1 VTPGGPPYTRC
12 VKVVG
17 VYLVRNEVDVIETNL
32 RHHFANVID
41 EAIVVDNGS
50 TDGTL
55 ELLGDLAEDM
65 PMQVASEVGQI
76 YQGDRVT
83 RMARFATQQGA
94 DWVLPIDADE
104 FWVGTDGPFRTVL
117 EETAPEVRAL
127 FVGILNFVQRRDV
140 LVARP
145 GVLSSMTMRPE
156 LTVGSAEEAS
166 RLVREGEAA
175 WLEVTYTPK
184 VIHRAFPGMVVAKGN
199 HLTGI
204 GGGLPT
210 DRLACLHAPIRARS
224 VLAQKMDH
232 GRRALEER
240 GPAELSWH
248 LKRLW
253 QMARE
258 GTVDR
263 EWEALSYEDAVITV
277 GGTRHGLVPDDR
289 LQRIVEAV
297 VPQVRTTVARAT
309 NAIDEMPPAVGA
321 TFLALDTV
329 PGSLSPL
336 DFRVLVELDRL
347 QKVHGIAGD
356 LFEIG
361 TAFGRSAILLGH
373 LARPPDERVTVC
385 DVFENAWAVDA
396 ESFPLYNH
404 RYSELTEKAFLE
416 QYERFHE
423 LPPDII
429 VGASE
434 QLEAGE
440 LAGTCRI
447 VHVDG
452 GHSYDIVRQDVA
464 TARTLLGP
472 GGIVAFGDIATP
484 DNPGVALAVWELVLS
499 GSFVPLCI
507 TEGKLYG
514 TWDGAALDWVAAID
528 GWVERAPDL
537 GTDIH
542 TLAGW
547 PVRRIFTLGRPPM
560 NQTHVVRIPDFEDMP
575 GADDAASESPSL
587 SE

>member
-1 VTPGGPPYTRC
+1 VTPGGPPYTRS

-17 VYLVRNEVDVIETNL
+17 LYLVRNEVDVIETNL

-50 TDGTL
+50 IDGTL

-65 PMQVASEVGQI
+65 PLQVASEVGQI

-127 FVGILNFVQRRDV
+127 FVDMVNFVQSRDV

-145 GVLSSMTMRPE
+145 GVLSTMTMRPE
-156 LTVGSAEEAS
+156 STVGSAEEAS
-166 RLVREGEAA
+166 RLVRDGEAG
-175 WLEVTYTPK
+175 WLEITYTPK
-184 VIHRAFPGMVVAKGN
+184 VVHRAVPGIVVAQGN

-204 GGGLPT
+204 GGGVPT
-210 DRLACLHAPIRARS
+210 DRLAWLHAPIRARS
-224 VLAQKMDH
+224 VLMQKMDH
-232 GRRALEER
+232 GRRSLEER
-240 GPAELSWH
+240 GPADSSWH
-248 LKRLW
+248 LKRWW
-253 QMARE
+253 QMARD

-263 EWEALSYEDAVITV
+263 EWEALSYGDDAITV
-277 GGTRHGLVPDDR
+277 GATRHGLVLDDR
-289 LQRIVEAV
+289 LRRVVEAV
-297 VPQVRTTVARAT
+297 APQVRTTVAQAT
-309 NAIDEMPPAVGA
+309 NAVDEMPPAVGA
-321 TFLALDTV
+321 AFLALDTV
-329 PGSLSPL
+329 PGSLAPL

-347 QKVHGIAGD
+347 QKAHDIGGD

-373 LARPPDERVTVC
+373 LARPPDERLTVC

-404 RYSELTEKAFLE
+404 WYSELTEKAFLE

-423 LPPDII
+423 LPPDIV
-429 VGASE
+429 VGPSE
-434 QLEAGE
+434 QLDAGE
-440 LAGTCRI
+440 LAGTCRF

-452 GHSYDIVRQDVA
+452 GHRYDIVRQDVA
-464 TARTLLGP
+464 TAHTLLGP

-484 DNPGVALAVWELVLS
+484 DSPGVALAVWELVLS

-514 TWDGAALDWVAAID
+514 TWDGAALDWVAGID
-528 GWVERAPDL
+528 DWAERAPDL

-547 PVRRIFTLGRPPM
+547 PVRRIFTLRRPPM
-560 NQTHVVRIPDFEDMP
+560 NQSHVVRIPDLEDMP
-575 GADDAASESPSL
+575 GAGDAARS
-587 SE
+587 